1 MFNSF
6 GVNNLA
12 LSSSLAGQ
20 QSGEW
25 KGLQK
30 PDSETLILWE
40 GRGERCT
47 SIHPGPG
54 AGAQYISTSGEDNWM
69 WSQSQGVF

>member
-20 QSGEW
+20 QSGGW

-30 PDSETLILWE
+30 PDSETLIL
-40 GRGERCT
+40 
-47 SIHPGPG
+47 
-54 AGAQYISTSGEDNWM
+54 
-69 WSQSQGVF
+69 